1 MNKFKELTQQVKDF
15 GLARKENW
23 LDSEDQ
29 EKISRIISSIKPKK
43 GSNKS
48 WLSVSLRS
56 HLVKLIKLDFKSL
69 SRSFYLLNVAKK
81 YKLQEIA
88 DDIFNH
94 RSKLIGIDFYYNVKS
109 TDPVLDW
116 HCDTAYSGQLN
127 VKNFIHPENYSI
139 KFFFYLTNVSSDNGC
154 LSYIP
159 NSNRVTHALKKGIY
173 EKKLE
178 YTPYWSLEDYK
189 KTVLIEKN
197 FNYIKDL
204 LGENFLNEFIKKVSF
219 ILENNKNTRIYDN
232 EIKKGGA
239 VVFDET
245 GIHRGSKTSF
255 NDRMA
260 LRFFYKKND

>member
-1 MNKFKELTQQVKDF
+1 MNKFKELSQQVKDL

-23 LDSEDQ
+23 LDYEDQ

-43 GSNKS
+43 DSNKS

-56 HLVKLIKLDFKSL
+56 HLIKLFKLDFKSL
-69 SRSFYLLNVAKK
+69 SRSFYLLNLAKK

-127 VKNFIHPENYSI
+127 VKNFIHPDDYSI

-159 NSNRVTHALKKGIY
+159 NSNRITHALKKGIY

-189 KTVLIEKN
+189 KTILIEKN

-204 LGENFLNEFIKKVSF
+204 LGENLLNEFIKKISF
-219 ILENNKNTRIYDN
+219 ILENNKNIRIYDN

-245 GIHRGSKTSF
+245 GIHRGSKTSL